1 MKQMLMRGPGI
12 HQRYAEERPLV
23 TIEPVR
29 PRAFIPIGIFFIF
42 GATMAAYAAV
52 TLIRPGTFLDQL
64 WALNKQAHA
73 ELLPVANISAP
84 LFLILSAALAAA
96 AIGWFRRRYW
106 GWLLGVIII
115 AINATG
121 DLANLVRGETLK
133 GVVGVVIAGFLL
145 IYMTRS
151 NVRNYFIRR

>member
-1 MKQMLMRGPGI
+1 MHP
-12 HQRYAEERPLV
+12 A
-23 TIEPVR
+23 R
-29 PRAFIPIGIFFIF
+29 PRGFIPIGIFFIF

-52 TLIRPGTFLDQL
+52 TLIRPGTFLDTL
-64 WALNKQAHA
+64 WALNKQAQA
-73 ELLPVANISAP
+73 ALVPVANIAGP

-121 DLANLVRGETLK
+121 DLANLVRGEALK
-133 GVVGVVIAGFLL
+133 GGVGVVIAGFLL
-145 IYMTRS
+145 IYMTQS
-151 NVRNYFIRR
+151 TVRNYFSRE